1 MTDTGMPAGTRVEL
15 FARSSLPSVAA
26 RRRDTIRTRLERLT
40 ADGHVSS
47 VTVHT
52 WNAKVPA
59 EGTAFENLV
68 YDSFSDWAADGAVDL
83 EPFFDTRECFSHQ
96 TGERGTKLV
105 LPALSLAVYR
115 DDTLQSVYP
124 HSTPTGART
133 VMDCLQA
140 LESGHPDRDDDQDT
154 ERRLAEASD

>member
-1 MTDTGMPAGTRVEL
+1 MTDTGIPAGPRVEL
-15 FARSSLPSVAA
+15 FARSSLPSVVA
-26 RRRDTIRTRLERLT
+26 RRRDTVQTRLERLA

-52 WNAKVPA
+52 WDTKVPV
-59 EGTAFENLV
+59 EGNAFENLL
-68 YDSFSDWAADGAVDL
+68 YDSFGDWATDCAVDL
-83 EPFFDTRECFSHQ
+83 APFFDTRECFSRQ

-115 DDTLQSVYP
+115 DETLQSVYP

-140 LESGHPDRDDDQDT
+140 LESGRPEGDDDQNRD
-154 ERRLAEASD
+154 RRLAEASD